1 MDIPISEAGGRVP
14 ALRTPAADRVPG
26 ADMVPTA
33 ETYAA
38 LQWAYERMN
47 AALFG
52 GDLPN
57 CLVTLS
63 PRGRSPG
70 YFRPAP
76 FERTDG
82 AMADEIAM
90 NPLLFHDRPLA
101 DPLAQLV
108 HDMVHLW
115 QARFGRPGRGG
126 YHNREWSARMVSI
139 GLQPTATGAP
149 GGKATGEH
157 MRHLVIADGPFAR
170 TVAAMLDEGF
180 TIPWGARDE
189 AAAGEDPDDDAGH
202 DGAPVKSGKWFKFV
216 CPVCGTVARAK
227 YGANLICGEH
237 LKAMN
242 MEA

>member
-1 MDIPISEAGGRVP
+1 MDIPISETGGRVP

-90 NPLLFHDRPLA
+90 NPLLFHDRPPA
-101 DPLAQLV
+101 EPLAQLV

-149 GGKATGEH
+149 GGKATGER
-157 MRHLVIADGPFAR
+157 MGQMVIPGGPFVGA
-170 TVAAMLDEGF
+170 VAALVDTGF
-180 TIPWGARDE
+180 TIPWAAREE
-189 AAAGEDPDDDAGH
+189 APPRAGE
-202 DGAPVKSGKWFKFV
+202 GADEDEPAVAKSRRWFKYV
-216 CPVCGTVARAK
+216 CPVCGTIARAK
-227 YGANLICGEH
+227 HGASLVCGEDYTV
-237 LKAMN
+237 
-242 MEA
+242 MEIDA